1 MNSLNKLLALLLISL
16 FLIGCAHN
24 EADYRK
30 DHEEFMRQA
39 DRARSEMDI
48 HSYKA
53 WLNRKLKEKQ
63 SLLKALSGWED
74 REEKIYGQ
82 QEMLDS
88 STATSSGGPDVH
100 EFEARTSAQKM
111 HNYSEQRKLVES
123 EVFYLKSQLT
133 ALENRR

>member
-1 MNSLNKLLALLLISL
+1 
-16 FLIGCAHN
+16 
-24 EADYRK
+24 
-30 DHEEFMRQA
+30 MRQA

-48 HSYKA
+48 HTYKA
-53 WLNRKLKEKQ
+53 WLNNKLKEKQ

-111 HNYSEQRKLVES
+111 HNYSEQRRLVER